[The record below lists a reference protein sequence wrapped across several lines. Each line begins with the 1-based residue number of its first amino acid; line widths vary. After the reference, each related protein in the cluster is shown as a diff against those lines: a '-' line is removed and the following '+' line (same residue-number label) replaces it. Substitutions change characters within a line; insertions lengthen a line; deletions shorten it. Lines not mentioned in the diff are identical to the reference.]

1 MDKPLYAYI
10 AGQIRQRI
18 VSGEYKPSDMLPSEN
33 ELAACYQT
41 SRVTVRK
48 GFHILETEGLIRPHK
63 GKGYFVLPPKFT
75 TYTLDFGDSV
85 PGGRFHYHEINIIR
99 PQKDV
104 AAVLQ
109 LKKHQ
114 MVIVL
119 RSLME
124 RGGRNV
130 AYDEKFI
137 PYERGTPVVE
147 LELQF
152 AEFPD
157 MFEKRYSPMSIHSEL
172 SIGVETAPEHVCRA
186 LSLEKDTSLL
196 VVSRLISAEEDD
208 GRPIGYGKQY
218 LTEAYGSLT
227 AKSGYFTSPEI

>member
-10 AGQIRQRI
+10 AGQIRQSI

-33 ELAACYQT
+33 ELAARYGT

-48 GFHILETEGLIRPHK
+48 GFQLLEGEGLIRPHK

-99 PQKDV
+99 PPRKVADV
-104 AAVLQ
+104 LR

-152 AEFPD
+152 TEFPD
-157 MFEKRYSPMSIHSEL
+157 MFEKRFSPMSIHTEL
-172 SIGVETAPEHVCRA
+172 SIGVEKAPEHVCRA
-186 LSLEKDTSLL
+186 LPLEEDTALL
-196 VVSRLISAEEDD
+196 VVSRLISSKEDE
-208 GRPIGYGKQY
+208 RPIGYGKQY

-227 AKSGYFTSPEI
+227 AKSGYYTTPEI